1 MVEMRVLGLTIDPQ
15 TKTPIVILG
24 EIGSDTVLPIWV
36 GAMEAMT
43 VSLVL
48 NNENLPRPLT
58 HDLLLMCFRALKTE
72 LPRVEITELKDGV
85 YYALLI
91 LSAPEGI
98 VRVDCRPSDAIA
110 LALRANARILVNEE
124 VLRRSAEAQDKVS
137 RRMLDKTQPNPAAD
151 AATDMVRKA
160 GAQKEVDRLSGV
172 LTRQGALPH
181 DDERGEEERFRELLR
196 SLDPISRR
204 KM

>member
-1 MVEMRVLGLTIDPQ
+1 MIEMRVLGLTIDPQ

-24 EIGSDTVLPIWV
+24 ESGGDTLLPIWV

-58 HDLLLMCFRALKTE
+58 HDLLLMSFKALKTE

-91 LSAPEGI
+91 LNGPEGV

-110 LALRANARILVNEE
+110 LALRAKARILVNEE
-124 VLRRSAEAQDKVS
+124 VLRRSAEAQDRVS
-137 RRMLDKTQPNPAAD
+137 RRMSDKALPIPAVD
-151 AATDMVRKA
+151 AATDMMRKA
-160 GAQKEVDRLSGV
+160 GAQKEVERLSGV
-172 LTRQGALPH
+172 LTREGVLPQGNA
-181 DDERGEEERFRELLR
+181 REEEDRFRELLR

>member
-58 HDLLLMCFRALKTE
+58 HDLLLMCFKALKTE

-137 RRMLDKTQPNPAAD
+137 RRMLHKTQPNPAAD

-181 DDERGEEERFRELLR
+181 DDERGEEERFGELLR

>member
-15 TKTPIVILG
+15 TKTPIVLLG
-24 EIGSDTVLPIWV
+24 ENGGDTVLPVWV

-48 NNENLPRPLT
+48 NNEALPRPLT
-58 HDLLLMCFRALKTE
+58 HDLLLMSFKALKTE

-91 LSAPEGI
+91 LEGPEGI

-124 VLRRSAEAQDKVS
+124 VLRRSAEARDAAG
-137 RRMLDKTQPNPAAD
+137 RGMPEKTLSIPPAD

-160 GAQKEVDRLSGV
+160 GAQKEVDRLGGLLIREGV
-172 LTRQGALPH
+172 LPPGN
-181 DDERGEEERFRELLR
+181 ERGEEERFRELLR
-196 SLDPISRR
+196 SLDPICRR